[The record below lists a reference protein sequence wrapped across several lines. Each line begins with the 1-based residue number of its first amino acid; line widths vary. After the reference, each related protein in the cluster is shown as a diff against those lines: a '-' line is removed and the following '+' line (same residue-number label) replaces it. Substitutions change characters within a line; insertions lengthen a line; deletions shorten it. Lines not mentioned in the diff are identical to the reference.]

1 MPRARQARTF
11 RCPACGN
18 LIALPGAENS
28 VPALREPLS
37 RAQLRVLQLL
47 NRGLTTKE
55 IAAQLEIAVGTA
67 RWHLNHIYGKLH
79 VRNRTQAVV
88 RARELRL
95 F

>member
-1 MPRARQARTF
+1 MRRARPARTF
-11 RCPACGN
+11 RCPVCGSQ
-18 LIALPGAENS
+18 ITLPAPEGGL
-28 VPALREPLS
+28 PALREPLS

-55 IAAQLEIAVGTA
+55 IAGELEIAVGTA
-67 RWHLNHIYGKLH
+67 RWHLNHIYGKLQ

-95 F
+95 L

>member
-1 MPRARQARTF
+1 MRRARQARTF
-11 RCPACGN
+11 RCPTCGN
-18 LIALPGAENS
+18 VITLPGAQAGA
-28 VPALREPLS
+28 PALREPLS

-55 IAAQLEIAVGTA
+55 IAVQLQIAVGTA
-67 RWHLNHIYGKLH
+67 QWHLNHIYGKLH

-95 F
+95 L

>member
-1 MPRARQARTF
+1 MPRARPARTF
-11 RCPACGN
+11 RCPTCGN
-18 LIALPGAENS
+18 PITLPRAGES
-28 VPALREPLS
+28 PSALREPLS

-55 IAAQLEIAVGTA
+55 IAVQLDIAVGTT
-67 RWHLNHIYGKLH
+67 RWHLNHIYGKLQ

-95 F
+95 L